1 MIDVE
6 KYKGKD
12 NESFEGISKQQLIDW
27 CMKNDLPGNTKWAPE
42 HPIWDAFLPKKPSPR
57 EAWYQREYITKAV
70 DNMYWILNQC
80 IDRNKEHDFVQ
91 RHMRSFQSCVVEDGE
106 IVSSSQQML
115 QQVLTRFTVAKIA
128 PKVTA
133 LSAHTMKKI
142 INDSK
147 IDISNGVYVPMAGFG
162 GIKHAAELW
171 FQDNFVFPINGKWDH
186 LIECYDINESFC
198 NWYGW
203 TKRDMLQ
210 QIIHTDKTCLVCPP
224 FGKTYE
230 HWKGTPDEMA
240 DIGFVEWYKLIKKH
254 VIAPNYIIIGPEIGG
269 KGYDNSNKKM
279 CGLFNK
285 TTGIQL
291 WTDDMIYGNDVK

>member
-1 MIDVE
+1 MADYKVE
-6 KYKGKD
+6 AFNKACQIWKDSKGKIPIRRLARKVGVTAGTIARWRD
-12 NESFEGISKQQLIDW
+12 NGWVQKSKRLGGGV
-27 CMKNDLPGNTKWAPE
+27 KGN
-42 HPIWDAFLPKKPSPR
+42 
-57 EAWYQREYITKAV
+57 Q
-70 DNMYWILNQC
+70 N
-80 IDRNKEHDFVQ
+80 
-91 RHMRSFQSCVVEDGE
+91 
-106 IVSSSQQML
+106 
-115 QQVLTRFTVAKIA
+115 AKGHGA
-128 PKVTA
+128 PKGSQNGLKTGA
-133 LSAHTMKKI
+133 Y
-142 INDSK
+142 SK

-171 FQDNFVFPINGKWDH
+171 FQDNFVFPINGNWDH

-203 TKRDMLQ
+203 TQRDMLQ